1 MGRTPTLQTERMT
14 PLLSIR
20 SLSKRFG
27 AHTVLDSVDLDLGEG
42 EIVSIIGAS
51 GSGKTTLLRCV
62 NLLEEFDAGEITLDG
77 SPIGYRTGNGRRT
90 RLGEAALTRQRQR
103 MGMVF
108 QSYNLFPHLTA
119 GGNIML
125 GLTKVRGM
133 PRQEARAVAS
143 EWLSRVGLKDRI
155 DHYPGQLSGGQQQ
168 RVAIARAFAMSPRL
182 VLLDEITSALDPEL
196 VQEVLQ
202 TIRSLAGQGTAMLIV
217 THEMRFARDTSDRL
231 VFMADGKVAE
241 SGKPKS
247 LFENPRTGRLKDF
260 LRNANI

>member
-1 MGRTPTLQTERMT
+1 MS

-20 SLSKRFG
+20 ALCKRFG
-27 AHTVLDSVDLDLGEG
+27 KHTVLDQVELDLEDG

-51 GSGKTTLLRCV
+51 GSGKTTLLRCI
-62 NLLEEFDAGEITLDG
+62 NLLEEFDSGEIMLDG
-77 SPIGYRTGNGRRT
+77 ATIGYRTQNGKRT
-90 RLGEAALTRQRQR
+90 RLGEGALTKQRQR

-125 GLTKVRGM
+125 GLTKVRGLA
-133 PRQEARAVAS
+133 RQEAKAKAS
-143 EWLSRVGLKDRI
+143 EWLARVGLEERI
-155 DHYPGQLSGGQQQ
+155 DHYPNQLSGGQQQ

-202 TIRSLAGQGTAMLIV
+202 TIKSLAGQGTAMLIV

-231 VFMADGKVAE
+231 IFMADGKVAE
-241 SGKPKS
+241 TGKPKK
-247 LFENPRTGRLKDF
+247 LFADPQTKRLRDF
-260 LRNANI
+260 LKNANI